1 MRGLLPRVDILQK
14 PLFTTTCEAILVM
27 SGNTA
32 ENTADPDTSCFHVC
46 IRPQR
51 SHGPNTADESEEIKQ
66 EEEEADQGDEEEDEG
81 DEEEEE
87 EEDVNVKTKRMTM
100 GRTKMNKRLTKGMRR
115 RRMRMT
121 KRRRGRGPL
130 LTWKWKMPT

>member
-1 MRGLLPRVDILQK
+1 
-14 PLFTTTCEAILVM
+14 M

-32 ENTADPDTSCFHVC
+32 ENTADPDTSYFHVC
-46 IRPQR
+46 VRPQR

-66 EEEEADQGDEEEDEG
+66 EEEADQGDEEEDEG

-115 RRMRMT
+115 R
-121 KRRRGRGPL
+121 GPL